1 MSAWRPC
8 RQAVWSSAM
17 SETKKRIRK
26 SRKFERDSSQ
36 KLGGRTTYN
45 SGAGAE
51 KGDARV
57 PGRWSVENKATDRK
71 SFSIRSDTWETIRGI
86 AMQRGEN
93 PVLLVQMRNRHG
105 KPVQLAV
112 LDINDFYGLVDD
124 TTD

>member
-1 MSAWRPC
+1 MSD
-8 RQAVWSSAM
+8 
-17 SETKKRIRK
+17 TKRRIRK

-57 PGRWSVENKATDRK
+57 PGKWSVENKATDRK

-86 AMQRGEN
+86 AMSRGEN
-93 PVLLVQMRNRHG
+93 PVLLVQLRNRNG

-112 LDINDFYGLVDD
+112 LDINDFYELAHEADD
-124 TTD
+124 PE